1 MPFDNPDR
9 TVHHLVSRRRFLK
22 HAGVGAA
29 GMAAILS
36 GAGRARVFAQASSA
50 YPDWIPAVTKPPKRG
65 GPSRERRRGTRPSST
80 PG

>member
-1 MPFDNPDR
+1 MPLQDPDR
-9 TVHHLVSRRRFLK
+9 IVHPLVSRRRFLK

-29 GMAAILS
+29 GMAAVLS
-36 GAGRARVFAQASSA
+36 GAGRARVFAASP

-65 GPSRERRRGTRPSST
+65 GTHDTPPYSTDLYSST

>member
-1 MPFDNPDR
+1 MPFADPDR

-29 GMAAILS
+29 GMAAVLS
-36 GAGRARVFAQASSA
+36 GAGRARVFAAHRPIQIGSPPSPSPPSA
-50 YPDWIPAVTKPPKRG
+50 G